1 MLNKILY
8 KLKNNKLFAGIIISI
23 FAVILFDLFVIIF
36 DLIQVV
42 KLSKNAVDYM
52 NGFVA
57 LNVTGGIL
65 SLLAVGLV
73 VFYIIF
79 RRRKIKV
86 QIDDKSKSR

>member
-52 NGFVA
+52 NGFIA

>member
-36 DLIQVV
+36 DLIQMV

>member
-86 QIDDKSKSR
+86 QINDKSKSR

>member
-36 DLIQVV
+36 DLIQVI